1 MNDRASSAIKDHPA
15 DAVIDRVLIGDRWFP
30 VVALVCPQEEGL
42 PERSPFDRSLGV
54 KSDPVMYVPAEN
66 GVIFSVE
73 HDTSKAARPGTWR
86 MDLLC
91 AACERSYE
99 PDGGWMWLPISVW
112 INGVGDLV
120 AGGERASGWWIDAD
134 AEWVVETIDRLSRKP
149 FTVPDGPR
157 VQFAPRVDNGTR
169 KWRPGP
175 SQNGSSSA
183 GGES

>member
-1 MNDRASSAIKDHPA
+1 MTDEHECDFP
-15 DAVIDRVLIGDRWFP
+15 VIDRVQVADRWFP

-42 PERSPFDRSLGV
+42 PERSALDRSLGV

-66 GVIFSVE
+66 GVIFALE
-73 HDTSKAARPGTWR
+73 HDTSQAARPGTWR
-86 MDLLC
+86 MDMLC

-112 INGVGDLV
+112 INSDGDLI
-120 AGGERASGWWIDAD
+120 AGGDRATFWIDAD

-157 VQFAPRVDNGTR
+157 VEFAPRADNGTR
-169 KWRPGP
+169 KWRP
-175 SQNGSSSA
+175 SAHQNGSLDA
-183 GGES
+183 RDG